1 MLTAF
6 QNAFRIEELRNRIFF
21 TLMMLMVFRLGAHI
35 PTPGIDSS
43 ALAAFFRAQEGT
55 IFSFFDMFSGG
66 ALQRLTVFALGIMP
80 YISASIIIQLLTVV
94 FPYLERLSREGEA
107 GRRKITMYT
116 RYGTIGLSIVQ
127 GFGIAVGL
135 ESMSSPPPESAPIV
149 ISTMSSWGFRTI
161 TVITL
166 TAGTA
171 FLMWI
176 GEQINERGIG
186 NGISLIIFAGIVT
199 DIPGATIN
207 SIQLVQAG
215 QLTSLVLALVAIIMI
230 GVIFAVIF
238 METSTR
244 RISVQYAKRVQG
256 NKMYGGQSS
265 HLPLKINS
273 AGVIPPIFASSIL
286 AFPATITGFISTSQS
301 EDLFTQI
308 MRAISQQMTPTAMLY
323 NILYVIM
330 IFFFCFFYTAI
341 QFNPV
346 KIADEMKKFGGYI
359 PGIRPGQRTAEYINQ
374 VLTRITFGGAIYLS
388 AVCVLPVILFS
399 ILNVPFF
406 FGGTALLIVVGV
418 GLDTVRQIEAFL
430 LNRNYD
436 GFLKK
441 SKRRTGMRTLRI

>member
-1 MLTAF
+1 MWSTF
-6 QNAFRIEELRNRIFF
+6 QNAFKIEELRNRIVF
-21 TLMMLMVFRLGAHI
+21 TLLMLVVFRIGAHI
-35 PTPGIDSS
+35 PTPGIDSV
-43 ALAAFFRAQEGT
+43 ALGAFFAAQAGT
-55 IFSFFDMFSGG
+55 ILQFFDMFSGG

-94 FPYLERLSREGEA
+94 FPYLEKLSREGEA
-107 GRRKITMYT
+107 GRKKITMYT
-116 RYGTIGLSIVQ
+116 RYGTIVLSVVQ

-135 ESMSSPPPESAPIV
+135 QTMSAPDGSPLVLPTINP
-149 ISTMSSWGFRTI
+149 WGFRLLTM
-161 TVITL
+161 ITL

-171 FLMWI
+171 FLMWV

-199 DIPGATIN
+199 DIPSASIN
-207 SIQLVQAG
+207 SVRLVQAG
-215 QLTSLVLALVAIIMI
+215 QLSLIAVAIVAIIMVS
-230 GVIFAVIF
+230 VIFAVIF
-238 METSTR
+238 METAQR
-244 RISVQYAKRVQG
+244 KIPVQYAKRAMG
-256 NKMYGGQSS
+256 NRVYGGQSS

-286 AFPATITGFISTSQS
+286 AFPATIAGFIQIPWVQS
-301 EDLFTQI
+301 VAGQLAPQAV
-308 MRAISQQMTPTAMLY
+308 MY
-323 NILYVIM
+323 NIMYVVM

-346 KIADEMKKFGGYI
+346 KISDEMKKFGGYI
-359 PGIRPGQRTAEYINQ
+359 PGIRPGKKTAEYINQ

-388 AVCVLPVILFS
+388 AVCVLPVVLYRF
-399 ILNVPFF
+399 LNVPFQ

-436 GFLKK
+436 GFMRK
-441 SKRRTGMRTLRI
+441 SKRRTGTRTLRV

>member
-1 MLTAF
+1 MLSTF

-21 TLMMLMVFRLGAHI
+21 TLLMLMIFRLGAHV

-43 ALAAFFRAQEGT
+43 ALAAFFQAQEGT

-149 ISTMSSWGFRTI
+149 ISTMSSWGFRTL

-215 QLTSLVLALVAIIMI
+215 QLTALVLAVVGIIMI

-244 RISVQYAKRVQG
+244 RIAVQYAKRVQG